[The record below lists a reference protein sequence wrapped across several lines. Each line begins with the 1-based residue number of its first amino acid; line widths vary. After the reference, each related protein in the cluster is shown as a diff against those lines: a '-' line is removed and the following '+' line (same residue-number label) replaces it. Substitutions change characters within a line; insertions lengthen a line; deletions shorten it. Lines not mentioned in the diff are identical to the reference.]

1 MGVQLQMKQ
10 GELIALLDGEIDHH
24 GARELREE
32 IDAAAQ
38 RTKPRL
44 LTLDFSGVQFM
55 DSSGVGLIIG
65 RYKTMHARGGV
76 ASASGLHPPVDR
88 LFRLAGLHRIIQIEP
103 SGGQTNTCTTTWN

>member
-55 DSSGVGLIIG
+55 DSSGVGLIMG
-65 RYKTMHARGGV
+65 RYRMMSEWGGEVCV
-76 ASASGLHPPVDR
+76 ANLPPR
-88 LFRLAGLHRIIQIEP
+88 LEKLMSLAGIRELCTVI
-103 SGGQTNTCTTTWN
+103 SGKEGKA

>member
-44 LTLDFSGVQFM
+44 LTLDFSCVQFM
-55 DSSGVGLIIG
+55 DSSGVGLIMG
-65 RYKTMHARGGV
+65 RYRMMSEWGGEVCV
-76 ASASGLHPPVDR
+76 ANLPPR
-88 LFRLAGLHRIIQIEP
+88 LEKLVSLAGIRELCTVI
-103 SGGQTNTCTTTWN
+103 SGKEGKA

>member
-10 GELIALLDGEIDHH
+10 GEIIALLDGEIDHH

-32 IDAAAQ
+32 VDAAAQ

-55 DSSGVGLIIG
+55 DSSGVGLIMG
-65 RYKTMHARGGV
+65 RYRMMSEWGGEVCV
-76 ASASGLHPPVDR
+76 ANLPPR
-88 LFRLAGLHRIIQIEP
+88 LEKLVSLAGIRELCTVI
-103 SGGQTNTCTTTWN
+103 SGKEGKA

>member
-55 DSSGVGLIIG
+55 DSSGVGLIMG
-65 RYKTMHARGGV
+65 RYRMMSEWGGEVCV
-76 ASASGLHPPVDR
+76 ANLPPR
-88 LFRLAGLHRIIQIEP
+88 LEKLVSLAGIRELCTVI
-103 SGGQTNTCTTTWN
+103 SGKEGQA

>member
-38 RTKPRL
+38 RTKTRL

-55 DSSGVGLIIG
+55 DSSGVGLIMG
-65 RYKTMHARGGV
+65 RYRMMSEWGGEVCV
-76 ASASGLHPPVDR
+76 ANLPPR
-88 LFRLAGLHRIIQIEP
+88 LEKLVSLAGIRELCTVI
-103 SGGQTNTCTTTWN
+103 SGKEGQA

>member
-55 DSSGVGLIIG
+55 DSSGVGLIMG
-65 RYKTMHARGGV
+65 RYRMMSEWGGEVCV
-76 ASASGLHPPVDR
+76 ANLPPR
-88 LFRLAGLHRIIQIEP
+88 LEKLVSLAGIRELCTVI
-103 SGGQTNTCTTTWN
+103 SGKEGKA

>member
-32 IDAAAQ
+32 IDAAVQ

-55 DSSGVGLIIG
+55 DSSGVGLIMG
-65 RYKTMHARGGV
+65 RYRMMSEWGGEVCV
-76 ASASGLHPPVDR
+76 ANLPPR
-88 LFRLAGLHRIIQIEP
+88 LEKLVSLAGIRELCTVI
-103 SGGQTNTCTTTWN
+103 SGKEGKA

>member
-55 DSSGVGLIIG
+55 DSSGVGLIMG
-65 RYKTMHARGGV
+65 RYRMMSEWGGEVCV
-76 ASASGLHPPVDR
+76 ANLPPR
-88 LFRLAGLHRIIQIEP
+88 LEKLVSLAGIRELCTVISEKE
-103 SGGQTNTCTTTWN
+103 GQA

>member
-44 LTLDFSGVQFM
+44 LTLDFPA
-55 DSSGVGLIIG
+55 SSLW
-65 RYKTMHARGGV
+65 TAQ
-76 ASASGLHPPVDR
+76 ASASSWGVT
-88 LFRLAGLHRIIQIEP
+88 G
-103 SGGQTNTCTTTWN
+103 

>member
-1 MGVQLQMKQ
+1 MLKATRSGGVLTVC
-10 GELIALLDGEIDHH
+10 LSGEIDHCVC
-24 GARELREE
+24 ESLRGE
-32 IDAAAQ
+32 IEALLRDAGI
-38 RTKPRL
+38 TKL
-44 LTLDFSGVQFM
+44 VFDFSDVTFM